1 MYAVSAADLADVRRT
16 LNAISA
22 EAGDMVYDAVVQLD
36 FTDVAAAREAC
47 IEIMEQVL
55 GPMADLA
62 AEAGVDWY
70 NLVREKSTGKSLG
83 TGIAAPA
90 RNPKATEEAVHA
102 LIQNIV
108 DGKSVED
115 FAGLLKGRADYEI
128 KKAFGDS
135 VSAKGRNDPMK
146 PRWARVTQGDTC
158 LFCIMLASRGF
169 VYHSKAK
176 AVDHYHEHCD
186 CIATPGFPGTSIEG
200 YNLEALQAKYADEI
214 ADKAR
219 VWSQK
224 ATAKRRA
231 ARTKYANFD
240 AATKALAEAKSIEEL
255 QERSVDTFRWL
266 NTKYTGQKLLKR
278 GAAKLNAAYSKR
290 AKELT
295 RESL

>member
-1 MYAVSAADLADVRRT
+1 MYAVSAADLADVRSI

-22 EAGDMVYDAVVQLD
+22 EAGDLIYEAVIQLD
-36 FTDVAAAREAC
+36 FTDIAAAREAC

-55 GPMADLA
+55 GPLADLA
-62 AEAGVDWY
+62 AEVGVDWY
-70 NLVREKSTGKSLG
+70 NLVREQSTGKPLG
-83 TGIAAPA
+83 DGLAAPA
-90 RNPKATEEAVHA
+90 RNPAATEGAVRA
-102 LIQNIV
+102 LIQSV
-108 DGKSVED
+108 VEGKSVEK
-115 FAGLLKGRADYEI
+115 FAEALKRRADYEV

-146 PRWARVTQGDTC
+146 PRWARVPQGDTC

-176 AVDHYHEHCD
+176 ALDHYHENCD
-186 CIATPGFPGTSIEG
+186 CIVTPGFPGTSVEG

-224 ATAKRRA
+224 STAKRRA

-255 QERSVDTFRWL
+255 QERSVDVFRWL

-278 GAAKLNAAYSKR
+278 GAAKFNAAYAKR

-295 RESL
+295 LESL